1 MRNSVFEKIQSLH
14 VQFFDK
20 SPIGRLSTRTTSD
33 SDDLSELLSDGVVN
47 MIGDLFRIF
56 FILYFM
62 LVMSWELTIVAIL
75 VLPVVFYTTFWFR
88 NKVRV
93 AFLDVRDQIARVY
106 SFVQEHISGD
116 IGTAS
121 YGV

>member
-14 VQFFDK
+14 VQLFDK
-20 SPIGRLSTRTTSD
+20 TPVGKLITRTTSAIEA
-33 SDDLSELLSDGVVN
+33 LSELLSDGVVN

-75 VLPVVFYTTFWFR
+75 VLPVLFYTTFWFR

-93 AFLDVRDQIARVY
+93 AFLEDRKSVV
-106 SFVQEHISGD
+106 
-116 IGTAS
+116 
-121 YGV
+121 

>member
-1 MRNSVFEKIQSLH
+1 
-14 VQFFDK
+14 
-20 SPIGRLSTRTTSD
+20 
-33 SDDLSELLSDGVVN
+33 

-75 VLPVVFYTTFWFR
+75 VLPVLFYTTFWFR

-93 AFLDVRDQIARVY
+93 AFPGVRDQIARVN
-106 SFVQEHISGD
+106 SFVQEHVSGIAIVQLFNREETEQKQID
-116 IGTAS
+116 KINRDHRYAQRKTIF
-121 YGV
+121 YF